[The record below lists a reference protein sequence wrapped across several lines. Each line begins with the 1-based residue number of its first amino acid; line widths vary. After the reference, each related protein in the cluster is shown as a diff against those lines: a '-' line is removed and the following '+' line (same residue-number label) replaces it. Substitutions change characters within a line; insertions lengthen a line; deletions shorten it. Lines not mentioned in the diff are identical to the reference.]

1 MSKQPFRI
9 AVAEKLTRSSNSSEE
24 VHVDNEIDHEKD

>member
-9 AVAEKLTRSSNSSEE
+9 AVAEKLTRLGNSSEE
-24 VHVDNEIDHEKD
+24 FHVDNKIDHEKD